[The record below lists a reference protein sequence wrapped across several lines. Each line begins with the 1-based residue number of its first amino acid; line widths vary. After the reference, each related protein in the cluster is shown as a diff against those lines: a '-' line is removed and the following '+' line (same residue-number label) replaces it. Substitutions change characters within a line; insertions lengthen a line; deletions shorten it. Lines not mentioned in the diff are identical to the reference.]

1 MNLRVWN
8 CRGLGILHTG
18 KELGDTIQAKDP
30 SVVFVAKTLADEA
43 RLDRVVQEIE
53 VQDKSLWMGIW
64 SLYVLSKIKSFIWL
78 ACRKSL
84 PTKQNL
90 VRWTI
95 INDPHCIRCCETK
108 EHSIY
113 AIWSCLL
120 LDTVLLNTDFWACRI
135 SKQFLDFRELL
146 SWIMQNHDHQQPVLF
161 AFTAWAIWTNRSHTR
176 LHLPCCNLQ

>member
-1 MNLRVWN
+1 MNLRIWN

-18 KELGDTIQAKDP
+18 KELGNIIRAKNP
-30 SVVFVAKTLADEA
+30 FVMFIAETLADEA

-64 SLYVLSKIKSFIWL
+64 SLYVLNKIKSFVWL

-90 VRWTI
+90 VRQTI
-95 INDPHCIRCCETK
+95 IDDPYCNRCCETK
-108 EHSIY
+108 EHSLH
-113 AIWSCLL
+113 AIWSCPL
-120 LDTVLLNTDFWACRI
+120 LDTVWLNTNLWACQI

-146 SWIMQNHDHQQPVLF
+146 SWIMQNHQQSILHAFAVLQP
-161 AFTAWAIWTNRSHTR
+161 TADDSRV
-176 LHLPCCNLQ
+176 